1 MCASLTAC
9 TMIRG
14 QLGASINLIVCIN
27 FDKIIQPF
35 TVAREVKSAACVR
48 KISIECFHMTSS
60 FLRIQKYTKDNSN
73 QLPCWITR
81 W

>member
-27 FDKIIQPF
+27 FDKYNLSQWLGRSR
-35 TVAREVKSAACVR
+35 VLLSRRVVVR
-48 KISIECFHMTSS
+48 S
-60 FLRIQKYTKDNSN
+60 Q
-73 QLPCWITR
+73 
-81 W
+81 